1 MKHTAVQAIKE
12 LKKYASPKKAR
23 DSQRF
28 FKTGKGEYG
37 EGDIFWG
44 VTMPEVR
51 TVVKKYAKLSLGEIR
66 QLIRSRVHEQ
76 RMAGLLLLVLRY
88 KEAPEH
94 TYEEYVKNIRYV
106 NNWDLVDVTC
116 EHIVGVWCLSQ
127 KDTRPLLRFA
137 RSRNLWE
144 RRISIISTF
153 AFLKSGDDKPTY
165 AIADILLFDEEDLM
179 HKAVGWMLRE
189 AGKRVDE
196 SRLRKYLDRHART
209 MPRTTLRYAIERLPK
224 TVQKAYLR
232 GDIRGTLKK

>member
-1 MKHTAVQAIKE
+1 MA
-12 LKKYASPKKAR
+12 
-23 DSQRF
+23 QRF

-51 TVVKKYAKLSLGEIR
+51 SVVKRFEGISLGEIR

-76 RMAGLLLLVLRY
+76 RMTGLLLLTSRH
-88 KEAPEH
+88 KDNPEQ
-94 TYEEYVKNIRYV
+94 TYEEYLKNLRYV

-116 EHIVGVWCLSQ
+116 EHVVGTWCYSK
-127 KDTRPLLRFA
+127 KDIRPLLRLA
-137 RSRNLWE
+137 RSKNLWE

-153 AFLKSGDDKPTY
+153 SFLKKGDDKPTY
-165 AIADILLFDEEDLM
+165 TIADILLFDEEDLM

-196 SRLRKYLDRHART
+196 NRLRKYLDRHART

-232 GDIRGTLKK
+232 GDFRGTLKQ